1 MKQDRRISTALI
13 IGIVAVNFLLS
24 RQYFFRLDLTEDKQ
38 FTMSKA
44 TKSILRG
51 LEDPVDVK
59 AYFSDNLPA
68 DLERVKA
75 DFESLLVEYNSKPH
89 KMVFSLY

>member
-13 IGIVAVNFLLS
+13 IGIVAVIFLLS

-51 LEDPVDVK
+51 LDDPVDVK
-59 AYFSDNLPA
+59 TLSMSKPISLTI
-68 DLERVKA
+68 
-75 DFESLLVEYNSKPH
+75 SLLTLNV
-89 KMVFSLY
+89 

>member
-13 IGIVAVNFLLS
+13 IGIVAVIFLLS

-44 TKSILRG
+44 TCSSNITASPKG
-51 LEDPVDVK
+51 K
-59 AYFSDNLPA
+59 
-68 DLERVKA
+68 
-75 DFESLLVEYNSKPH
+75 
-89 KMVFSLY
+89 